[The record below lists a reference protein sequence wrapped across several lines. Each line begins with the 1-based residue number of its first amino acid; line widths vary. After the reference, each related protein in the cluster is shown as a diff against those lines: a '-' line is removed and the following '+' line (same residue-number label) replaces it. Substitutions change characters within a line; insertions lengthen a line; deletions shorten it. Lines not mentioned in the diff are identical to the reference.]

1 MLQVYIFALLGDD
14 FFSFFNKTCKCK
26 KVTKHMFLTLFNHG
40 FFLPSFIILAGFLT
54 ILENVKPLGSAW
66 LLKMRILP
74 FHLSASSLSL
84 RNPNSFGPRGN
95 LKWKFSVY
103 VI

>member
-40 FFLPSFIILAGFLT
+40 F
-54 ILENVKPLGSAW
+54 LGSAW

>member
-1 MLQVYIFALLGDD
+1 
-14 FFSFFNKTCKCK
+14 
-26 KVTKHMFLTLFNHG
+26 MFLTLFNHG
-40 FFLPSFIILAGFLT
+40 FFLPSFILLAGFLT

-74 FHLSASSLSL
+74 FHLSASSLCL
-84 RNPNSFGPRGN
+84 RNSVGPRGN